1 MKRQWKKVMSGVL
14 VAGFVTAGLL
24 NGAAVHAANLD
35 AAVTETTVSGASIKE
50 MLAFAIADEYMAQ
63 AEYQAYLAD
72 RNCHFGNFAVFRR
85 NSAFSPNYD
94 FFPA

>member
-35 AAVTETTVSGASIKE
+35 AAVTETTVSDASIKE
-50 MLAFAIADEYMAQ
+50 MLAFAIAEN
-63 AEYQAYLAD
+63 L
-72 RNCHFGNFAVFRR
+72 RGNRAPGQL
-85 NSAFSPNYD
+85 FSMGMQLPL
-94 FFPA
+94 

>member
-35 AAVTETTVSGASIKE
+35 AAVTETTVSDASIKE
-50 MLAFAIADEYMAQ
+50 MLAFAIAENLRGKRVPGQLLFKSKQLLIRYFMSAGSV
-63 AEYQAYLAD
+63 
-72 RNCHFGNFAVFRR
+72 FGLRFC
-85 NSAFSPNYD
+85 
-94 FFPA
+94 

>member
-35 AAVTETTVSGASIKE
+35 AAVTEKLLIRYFMS
-50 MLAFAIADEYMAQ
+50 
-63 AEYQAYLAD
+63 
-72 RNCHFGNFAVFRR
+72 H
-85 NSAFSPNYD
+85 
-94 FFPA
+94 

>member
-35 AAVTETTVSGASIKE
+35 ATVTETTVSDASIKE

-63 AEYQAYLAD
+63 AEYQAYLK
-72 RNCHFGNFAVFRR
+72 
-85 NSAFSPNYD
+85 AFD
-94 FFPA
+94 VQKE